1 MLRLWALREP
11 WLKACWCVAQGASI
25 TDDAVGFVP
34 SLLNHD
40 ALRLASF
47 GGRDDM
53 PRSLASVTA
62 ATITWFLGGV
72 MQHVHSVREPIPC
85 VRDVAILPGGATAV
99 VVAKSGVF
107 VFRLIDGTIFK
118 KLPFKDAKGVC
129 VTPRGAVYVACLS
142 GVFCLDSDDFLP
154 TGSLHGHAFYC
165 PQSVSADDSVA
176 VVMDGCCRAVVFEN
190 SCFVSRSRPHKQEWG
205 RAFVVPGHRCFAL
218 CHYSHRDFDDMD
230 DMWIP
235 RVDYEIHVMS
245 LTNERMRCIRIDLDY
260 LEDFTF
266 LSSGECVLVFGDY
279 TLRLDS
285 DATHV
290 VEPPQHAISS
300 GLRTRDRWHCGHN
313 LVRAGL
319 RHDGLHV
326 ISMH

>member
-1 MLRLWALREP
+1 
-11 WLKACWCVAQGASI
+11 
-25 TDDAVGFVP
+25 
-34 SLLNHD
+34 
-40 ALRLASF
+40 
-47 GGRDDM
+47 
-53 PRSLASVTA
+53 
-62 ATITWFLGGV
+62 
-72 MQHVHSVREPIPC
+72 
-85 VRDVAILPGGATAV
+85 
-99 VVAKSGVF
+99 
-107 VFRLIDGTIFK
+107 
-118 KLPFKDAKGVC
+118 
-129 VTPRGAVYVACLS
+129 
-142 GVFCLDSDDFLP
+142 
-154 TGSLHGHAFYC
+154 
-165 PQSVSADDSVA
+165 
-176 VVMDGCCRAVVFEN
+176 
-190 SCFVSRSRPHKQEWG
+190 
-205 RAFVVPGHRCFAL
+205 
-218 CHYSHRDFDDMD
+218 MD